1 MPTPSPARPR
11 TRKSFPWIPV
21 VLAAVV
27 LLGGGAWWFKH
38 RAASGQTGYRTQAVD
53 RGDIRVSISSTG
65 TLSAISTVTV
75 GSQVSGQL
83 TEVLVDFNSKVKKG
97 QVIARID
104 PSTYETQIVQG
115 NAQIASAQAQLKQF
129 QATLANATLVWQ
141 RNARLGEQ
149 KLVAQSDVD
158 QARAAMLQAQAQVNS
173 AQASIRQQT
182 ASTQTTRLNLDRTVI
197 RSPVDGVVLTRAVEP
212 GQTVAASL
220 QAPTLFTI
228 AEDLS
233 KMKIQLTVDESDI
246 GQVKPG
252 QNVNFTVDAFPNRQ
266 FTGVVKQVQMAAT
279 TTNNVVTYPVLVTV
293 DNSDGT
299 LLPGLTVNA
308 EIEVSRQP
316 NVLRVANAA
325 LRYKP
330 SDEDG
335 SAQGQQGGQGGFGGQ
350 GGGRGGA
357 GMGDDIA
364 KIAAGLQ
371 LKPEQQAAFDA
382 AMAEMKKRAAERM
395 QQAQQQS
402 SQQGGGSKLF
412 GGGPGGPQRSG
423 NGGGNAQQQAQMRS
437 RMRERFQQQFAA
449 FTTTLDPTQKTKWD
463 AGLSDLMNARR
474 AAIYLL
480 ADGKPQR
487 VMVRLGA
494 TDGSNTEVSGS
505 VKEGD
510 LAITGQQ
517 SADSAAQAKK

>member
-1 MPTPSPARPR
+1 MPTPNRTHPR
-11 TRKSFPWIPV
+11 TRKSFPWIAAV
-21 VLAAVV
+21 IGVAVLA
-27 LLGGGAWWFKH
+27 GGGAWWFKH
-38 RAASGQTGYRTQAVD
+38 RAASGETGYRTQAID

-104 PSTYETQIVQG
+104 PATYETQIVQG

-129 QATLANATLVWQ
+129 EATLTNATLVWQ
-141 RNARLGEQ
+141 RNARLGQQ

-158 QARAAMLQAQAQVNS
+158 QSRAAMMQAQAQVDS
-173 AQASIRQQT
+173 AKASIRQQT

-197 RSPVDGVVLTRAVEP
+197 RSPVDGVVLTRAIEP

-246 GQVKPG
+246 GQVKAG

-266 FTGVVKQVQMAAT
+266 FAGVVSQVQMAAT

-330 SDEDG
+330 SDEDA
-335 SAQGQQGGQGGFGGQ
+335 SAQGQQGGSGQ
-350 GGGRGGA
+350 GAGRSGA
-357 GMGDDIA
+357 GMNDDVA
-364 KIAAGLQ
+364 KIAAGLE
-371 LKPEQQAAFDA
+371 LKPEQQALFDSA
-382 AMAEMKKRAAERM
+382 LAEMKKRAAERT
-395 QQAQQQS
+395 QQAQQQAP
-402 SQQGGGSKLF
+402 QQGGGSKLF
-412 GGGPGGPQRSG
+412 GGGPGGPPRSG
-423 NGGGNAQQQAQMRS
+423 SGGGNPRMMAQMRA
-437 RMRERFQQQFAA
+437 RMRDRFQQQFAA
-449 FTTTLDPTQKTKWD
+449 FTATLDPAQKAKWD
-463 AGLSDLMNARR
+463 AGLNDVMNARR
-474 AAIYLL
+474 APIYLL
-480 ADGKPQR
+480 VDGKPKR

-494 TDGSNTEVSGS
+494 TDGSNTEVSGD

-510 LAITGQQ
+510 VAITGQQ
-517 SADSAAQAKK
+517 AAGSPAQARK

>member
-21 VLAAVV
+21 VLGVVV

-115 NAQIASAQAQLKQF
+115 NAQIASAQAQLKQN
-129 QATLANATLVWQ
+129 QATLANATLVYQ
-141 RNARLGEQ
+141 RNARLGAQ

-173 AQASIRQQT
+173 AQAAIRQQT

-246 GQVKPG
+246 GQVKAG

-266 FTGVVKQVQMAAT
+266 FSGVVSQVQMAAT

-330 SDEDG
+330 SDEDSG
-335 SAQGQQGGQGGFGGQ
+335 AQGQQAGFGQ

-357 GMGDDIA
+357 GMGDDIT
-364 KIAAGLQ
+364 KIVAGLQ

-382 AMAEMKKRAAERM
+382 AMAEMKKRTAERM

-412 GGGPGGPQRSG
+412 GGGPGGPPRSG
-423 NGGGNAQQQAQMRS
+423 SGGGNAQQQAQMRS

-449 FTTTLDPTQKTKWD
+449 FTTTLDPAQKAKWD

-480 ADGKPQR
+480 VDGNPQR

-494 TDGSNTEVSGS
+494 TDGSNIEVSGS

-517 SADSAAQAKK
+517 SADSAVQAKK

>member
-21 VLAAVV
+21 ALGAVV
-27 LLGGGAWWFKH
+27 LLGGGAWWLKH
-38 RAASGQTGYRTQAVD
+38 RGASAQTGYRTQAID

-97 QVIARID
+97 QIIARID

-115 NAQIASAQAQLKQF
+115 NAQIASAQAQLKQYE
-129 QATLANATLVWQ
+129 ATLVNARLVYE
-141 RNARLGEQ
+141 RNARLGQQ

-158 QARAAMLQAQAQVNS
+158 QSRAAMLQAQAQVES
-173 AQASIRQQT
+173 AKASIRQQT

-246 GQVKPG
+246 GQVKAG

-266 FTGVVKQVQMAAT
+266 FAGVVSQVQMAAT

-293 DNSDGT
+293 DNADGT

-330 SDEDG
+330 SDEDSG
-335 SAQGQQGGQGGFGGQ
+335 AQQQGGPGQ
-350 GGGRGGA
+350 GMGRGGA

-364 KIAAGLQ
+364 RIAAGLQ
-371 LKPEQQAAFDA
+371 LKPEQQAAFDG
-382 AMAEMKKRAAERM
+382 AMAEMKKRTAERM
-395 QQAQQQS
+395 QQAQQQT

-412 GGGPGGPQRSG
+412 GGGPGGPPRGGS
-423 NGGGNAQQQAQMRS
+423 GGGNAQQQAQMRA

-449 FTTTLDPTQKTKWD
+449 FTTTLDPAQKARWD
-463 AGLSDLMNARR
+463 AGLSELMNARR
-474 AAIYLL
+474 AALYLL
-480 ADGKPQR
+480 VDGKPQR

-494 TDGSNTEVSGS
+494 TDGSNTEISGG

-517 SADSAAQAKK
+517 STDSAAQGGKK

>member
-11 TRKSFPWIPV
+11 TRKFPWIPV
-21 VLAAVV
+21 VLGAVV

-38 RAASGQTGYRTQAVD
+38 RAASGQTGYRTQAID

-115 NAQIASAQAQLKQF
+115 NAQIASAQAQLKQY
-129 QATLANATLVWQ
+129 QATLANATLVYQ

-173 AQASIRQQT
+173 AQAAIRQQT
-182 ASTQTTRLNLDRTVI
+182 ASTQTTRLNLERTVI

-246 GQVKPG
+246 GQVKAG

-266 FTGVVKQVQMAAT
+266 FNGVVSQVQMAAT

-335 SAQGQQGGQGGFGGQ
+335 SAQGPQGGQGGFGQ

-371 LKPEQQAAFDA
+371 LKPEQQAAFDG

-395 QQAQQQS
+395 QQAQQQAA
-402 SQQGGGSKLF
+402 QQGGGSKLF
-412 GGGPGGPQRSG
+412 GGGGPGGGQRISM
-423 NGGGNAQQQAQMRS
+423 GGGNSQQQAQMRA
-437 RMRERFQQQFAA
+437 RMRDRFQQQFAA
-449 FTTTLDPTQKTKWD
+449 FTATLDPAQKAKWD

-480 ADGKPQR
+480 VDGKPQR
-487 VMVRLGA
+487 VMVRVGA

>member
-11 TRKSFPWIPV
+11 TRKSFPWI
-21 VLAAVV
+21 AVV
-27 LLGGGAWWFKH
+27 LGVAVFLGGGAWWFKH
-38 RAASGQTGYRTQAVD
+38 RGASGQTGYRTQVID

-83 TEVLVDFNSKVKKG
+83 TEVLVDFNSKVSKG

-104 PSTYETQIVQG
+104 PSTYEAQIEQG
-115 NAQIASAQAQLKQF
+115 NAQIASAQAQLKQ
-129 QATLANATLVWQ
+129 AEAALANAALVYQ
-141 RNARLGEQ
+141 RNARLGQQ

-158 QARAAMLQAQAQVNS
+158 SARAAMLQAQAQVNS
-173 AQASIRQQT
+173 AKASIRQQT
-182 ASTQTTRLNLDRTVI
+182 ASTQTTRLNLGRTVI
-197 RSPVDGVVLTRAVEP
+197 RSPVDGVVLTRTIEP

-246 GQVKPG
+246 GQVKAG

-266 FTGVVKQVQMAAT
+266 FTGVVSQVQMAAT

-330 SDEDG
+330 SDEDA
-335 SAQGQQGGQGGFGGQ
+335 SAQGQQGGQGQ
-350 GGGRGGA
+350 GGRGSA
-357 GMGDDIA
+357 GMSDDIV
-364 KIAAGLQ
+364 KVAAGLQ
-371 LKPEQQAAFDA
+371 LKPEQQAVFDSA
-382 AMAEMKKRAAERM
+382 VAEMKKRAAERM
-395 QQAQQQS
+395 QQAQQQA
-402 SQQGGGSKLF
+402 SQQSGGSKLF
-412 GGGPGGPQRSG
+412 GAGGPGGQRSG
-423 NGGGNAQQQAQMRS
+423 SGGGNAQQQAQMRV

-449 FTTTLDPTQKTKWD
+449 FTATLDPAQKAKWD
-463 AGLSDLMNARR
+463 AGFNDLVNARR
-474 AAIYLL
+474 GTIYLL
-480 ADGKPQR
+480 VDGKPQS

-494 TDGSNTEVSGS
+494 TDGSNTEVSGR

-510 LAITGQQ
+510 VAIIGQQ
-517 SADSAAQAKK
+517 SADAAAQGGKK

>member
-11 TRKSFPWIPV
+11 ARKSFPWIPV
-21 VLAAVV
+21 VLGVVV
-27 LLGGGAWWFKH
+27 LAGGGAWWFKH
-38 RAASGQTGYRTQAVD
+38 HAASGQTGYRTQAID

-83 TEVLVDFNSKVKKG
+83 TEVLADFNSKVKKG

-129 QATLANATLVWQ
+129 EATLTNATLVWQ
-141 RNARLGEQ
+141 RNARLGQQ

-158 QARAAMLQAQAQVNS
+158 QSRAAMLQAQAQVDS
-173 AQASIRQQT
+173 AKASIRQQT
-182 ASTQTTRLNLDRTVI
+182 ASTQTTRLNLERTVI

-246 GQVKPG
+246 GQVKQG

-266 FTGVVKQVQMAAT
+266 FAGVVSQVQMAAT

-293 DNSDGT
+293 DNADGT

-330 SDEDG
+330 SDEDA
-335 SAQGQQGGQGGFGGQ
+335 SAQAPQGGQGQ
-350 GGGRGGA
+350 GGTRGGA
-357 GMGDDIA
+357 GMNDDIA

-382 AMAEMKKRAAERM
+382 ALAEMKKRAAERM
-395 QQAQQQS
+395 QQAQQQQS

-412 GGGPGGPQRSG
+412 GGGPSGQRSG
-423 NGGGNAQQQAQMRS
+423 GSGSGNPKMQAQMRA
-437 RMRERFQQQFAA
+437 RMRDRFQQQFAT
-449 FTTTLDPTQKTKWD
+449 FTATLDPEQKAKWD
-463 AGLSDLMNARR
+463 AALADLMNARR
-474 AAIYLL
+474 APIYLL
-480 ADGKPQR
+480 VDGKPQR
-487 VMVRLGA
+487 VMVRLGS
-494 TDGSNTEVSGS
+494 TDGSNTEVSGG

-517 SADSAAQAKK
+517 SADSAAQGKK

>member
-1 MPTPSPARPR
+1 MLGV
-11 TRKSFPWIPV
+11 V
-21 VLAAVV
+21 VLA
-27 LLGGGAWWFKH
+27 GGGWWWIKH
-38 RAASGQTGYRTQAVD
+38 HGASSQAGAYRTQAID

-75 GSQVSGQL
+75 GSQISGLL
-83 TEVLVDFNSKVKKG
+83 TAVLVDFNSKVTKG
-97 QVIARID
+97 QILARID
-104 PSTYETQIVQG
+104 PATYEAQIVQG

-129 QATLANATLVWQ
+129 EATLANATLVYQ
-141 RNARLGEQ
+141 RNARLGQ
-149 KLVAQSDVD
+149 QQLVAKSDVD
-158 QARAAMLQAQAQVNS
+158 QARAAMLQAQAQADS
-173 AQASIRQQT
+173 ARASIRQQI
-182 ASTQTTRLNLDRTVI
+182 ASTQTTRLNLERTVI

-246 GQVKPG
+246 GQVKQG

-266 FTGVVKQVQMAAT
+266 FTGVVSQVQMAAT

-330 SDEDG
+330 SDEDPAAQ
-335 SAQGQQGGQGGFGGQ
+335 AQGGGASQ

-364 KIAAGLQ
+364 KIASGLQ
-371 LKPEQQAAFDA
+371 LKPEQQTAFDA
-382 AMAEMKKRAAERM
+382 AAAEMKKRSAERM

-402 SQQGGGSKLF
+402 AQQQGGGSKLF
-412 GGGPGGPQRSG
+412 GGGMGGPPRSG
-423 NGGGNAQQQAQMRS
+423 NGAGNAQQQAQMRA
-437 RMRERFQQQFAA
+437 RMRDRFQQQFAA
-449 FTTTLDPTQKTKWD
+449 FTGTLDATQKAKWD
-463 AGLSDLMNARR
+463 AGLTDLMNARR
-474 AAIYLL
+474 APIYLL
-480 ADGKPQR
+480 VDGKAQR
-487 VMVRLGA
+487 TMVRLGA
-494 TDGSNTEVSGS
+494 TDGSNTEVSGG

-517 SADSAAQAKK
+517 SADSAAQGSKK

>member
-1 MPTPSPARPR
+1 MVLGV
-11 TRKSFPWIPV
+11 V
-21 VLAAVV
+21 VLA
-27 LLGGGAWWFKH
+27 GGGAWWFKH
-38 RAASGQTGYRTQAVD
+38 HAASGQTGYRTQAID

-97 QVIARID
+97 QIIARID
-104 PSTYETQIVQG
+104 PATYETQIVQG
-115 NAQIASAQAQLKQF
+115 NAQIASAQAQLKQYE
-129 QATLANATLVWQ
+129 ATLTNATLVWQ
-141 RNARLGEQ
+141 RNARLGQQ

-158 QARAAMLQAQAQVNS
+158 QSRAAMLQAQAQVES
-173 AQASIRQQT
+173 AKASIRQQT

-197 RSPVDGVVLTRAVEP
+197 RSPVDGVVLTRAIEP

-246 GQVKPG
+246 GQVKAG

-266 FTGVVKQVQMAAT
+266 FAGVVSQVQMAAT

-293 DNSDGT
+293 DNTDGT

-330 SDEDG
+330 SDEDA
-335 SAQGQQGGQGGFGGQ
+335 SAQAPQGGQGQGGSGQ
-350 GGGRGGA
+350 GMGRGGA
-357 GMGDDIA
+357 GMNDDIA

-395 QQAQQQS
+395 QQAQQQQAP
-402 SQQGGGSKLF
+402 QQGGGSKLF
-412 GGGPGGPQRSG
+412 GGGPGGQRGGGSG
-423 NGGGNAQQQAQMRS
+423 NGNPKMQAQMRA
-437 RMRERFQQQFAA
+437 RMRDRFQQQFAA
-449 FTTTLDPTQKTKWD
+449 FTATLDPEQKAKWD
-463 AGLSDLMNARR
+463 AALADLMNARR
-474 AAIYLL
+474 APLYLL
-480 ADGKPQR
+480 VDGKPQR

-494 TDGSNTEVSGS
+494 TDGSNTEVSGG

-517 SADSAAQAKK
+517 SADSAAGGKK

>member
-11 TRKSFPWIPV
+11 KSFPWIPV
-21 VLAAVV
+21 ALAAVV
-27 LLGGGAWWFKH
+27 LLGGGAWWLKH
-38 RAASGQTGYRTQAVD
+38 RGASGQTGYRTQAID

-104 PSTYETQIVQG
+104 PSTYEAQIEQG
-115 NAQIASAQAQLKQF
+115 NAQIASAQAQLKQSE
-129 QATLANATLVWQ
+129 ATLANATLVYQ
-141 RNARLGEQ
+141 RNARLGQQ
-149 KLVAQSDVD
+149 KLVAQSDID
-158 QARAAMLQAQAQVNS
+158 SARAAMLQAQAQVNS
-173 AQASIRQQT
+173 ARAAIRQQT
-182 ASTQTTRLNLDRTVI
+182 ASTQTTRLNLGRTVI
-197 RSPVDGVVLTRAVEP
+197 RSPVDGVVLTRAIEP

-246 GQVKPG
+246 GQVKAG

-266 FTGVVKQVQMAAT
+266 FAGMVSQVQMAAT

-293 DNSDGT
+293 DNADGT

-330 SDEDG
+330 SDEDA
-335 SAQGQQGGQGGFGGQ
+335 SAQAQGGSGQ
-350 GGGRGGA
+350 GASGQGMSRGGA
-357 GMGDDIA
+357 GMNDDIA
-364 KIAAGLQ
+364 KIATGLQ

-382 AMAEMKKRAAERM
+382 ATAEMKKRAAERM
-395 QQAQQQS
+395 QQAQQQA

-412 GGGPGGPQRSG
+412 GGGPGGPPRSG
-423 NGGGNAQQQAQMRS
+423 SGGGNAQQQAQMRA
-437 RMRERFQQQFAA
+437 RMRDRFQQQFAA
-449 FTTTLDPTQKTKWD
+449 FTATLDPAQKAKWD
-463 AGLSDLMNARR
+463 AGLSELMSARR
-474 AAIYLL
+474 AALYLL
-480 ADGKPQR
+480 VDGKPQR

-494 TDGSNTEVSGS
+494 TDGSNTEVSGN